1 MSAGELLNK
10 SAEKHT
16 ANERQGLNERG
27 PKPGNQQGLNK
38 HEAKLKKRQMKSDK
52 RKAKLQKKLIKKHE
66 KAQKKAQKKNGI
78 KVRRVARDRVF
89 DHRGYTNKLTYDELL
104 NAESALGRTIFGPIP
119 EGHQR
124 EFFEYRK
131 NVWIWHES
139 FAGPHGAMQEMTVRY
154 EVRPN
159 GVFKRP
165 GNGNYRKIEGVEL
178 DNFRKA
184 ARMYLELIKTRLY
197 C

>member
-1 MSAGELLNK
+1 
-10 SAEKHT
+10 
-16 ANERQGLNERG
+16 
-27 PKPGNQQGLNK
+27 
-38 HEAKLKKRQMKSDK
+38 
-52 RKAKLQKKLIKKHE
+52 LIKLANHS
-66 KAQKKAQKKNGI
+66 ARTNNGFTYEEL
-78 KVRRVARDRVF
+78 V
-89 DHRGYTNKLTYDELL
+89 NK
-104 NAESALGRTIFGPIP
+104 ESELGRTLFGPIP

-131 NVWIWHES
+131 NIWIWHES
-139 FAGPHGAMQEMTVRY
+139 YMGAHGVMQEMTVRY

-165 GNGNYRKIEGVEL
+165 GNGNYRKIDGTEL

-184 ARMYLELIKTRLY
+184 ARMYLDLIKTRLY

>member
-1 MSAGELLNK
+1 MSTKQLLK
-10 SAEKHT
+10 DTKLTKKQLKAMKKAEKQ
-16 ANERQGLNERG
+16 A
-27 PKPGNQQGLNK
+27 
-38 HEAKLKKRQMKSDK
+38 AKR
-52 RKAKLQKKLIKKHE
+52 AKKLAKS
-66 KAQKKAQKKNGI
+66 KAI
-78 KVRRVARDRVF
+78 KVHHVARDRVV
-89 DHRGYTNKLTYDELL
+89 DSRNYSNRLSYDELL

-131 NVWIWHES
+131 NIWIWHEK
-139 FAGPHGAMQEMTVRY
+139 FIDLNGVMQEMTVRY

-165 GNGNYRKIEGVEL
+165 GNGNYHKIEGAEL

-184 ARMYLELIKTRLY
+184 ARIYLDLIKTRLY

>member
-1 MSAGELLNK
+1 MSAKKLLT
-10 SAEKHT
+10 KHK
-16 ANERQGLNERG
+16 ERRAL
-27 PKPGNQQGLNK
+27 
-38 HEAKLKKRQMKSDK
+38 
-52 RKAKLQKKLIKKHE
+52 RKAKRHAYK
-66 KAQKKAQKKNGI
+66 GSS
-78 KVRRVARDRVF
+78 R
-89 DHRGYTNKLTYDELL
+89 YYSNKLSYDELV

-139 FAGPHGAMQEMTVRY
+139 FMNPDGVMQDMTVRY
-154 EVRPN
+154 EVRPT
-159 GVFKRP
+159 GVYKRP
-165 GNGNYRKIEGVEL
+165 GDGNYRKIEGVEL

-184 ARMYLELIKTRLY
+184 ARIYLDLIKAKLY